1 MPGSTPV
8 GRSRRVPFLV
18 AAMPVNNLMLR
29 RAEMSSVLQ
38 DLTRLRDAR
47 LKQERTLLKV
57 AASASKCGACTLP
70 VPDLLRLET
79 IHDEIEELHEL
90 ILMWLY
96 KNKPQA

>member
-1 MPGSTPV
+1 MPSI
-8 GRSRRVPFLV
+8 
-18 AAMPVNNLMLR
+18 
-29 RAEMSSVLQ
+29 LQ

-57 AASASKCGACTLP
+57 AGTSKRGACTLP
-70 VPDLLRLET
+70 VDDLLRLET

-96 KNKPQA
+96 KNKPQPP